1 LIGYFFGIIILFSLS
16 VGFSFVFSR
25 FHLFTFL
32 KFSNLQDKRIDN
44 YIAKSADF
52 AKPIL
57 NHLRTLIHSACP
69 QVEETIKWGFP
80 HFDYKGMMCS
90 MAAFKNHCAF
100 NFWKAV
106 LMKDADVFTENNQS
120 AMGHYGKIS
129 SLADLPSDKIILA
142 RIKEAMKL
150 NDEGIKLPER
160 KKSDKDTEVV
170 VPDSLKKE
178 LVKNKNASANFNHFS
193 PSNKREYTEW
203 IAEAKTEATRNK
215 RISTAI
221 EWLAEGRPRNWK
233 YMKK

>member
-1 LIGYFFGIIILFSLS
+1 M
-16 VGFSFVFSR
+16 
-25 FHLFTFL
+25 
-32 KFSNLQDKRIDN
+32 QDKRIDN

>member
-1 LIGYFFGIIILFSLS
+1 
-16 VGFSFVFSR
+16 
-25 FHLFTFL
+25 
-32 KFSNLQDKRIDN
+32 LQDKRIDN

>member
-1 LIGYFFGIIILFSLS
+1 
-16 VGFSFVFSR
+16 
-25 FHLFTFL
+25 
-32 KFSNLQDKRIDN
+32 LQDKRIDN

-100 NFWKAV
+100 NFWKAT

-178 LVKNKNASANFNHFS
+178 LVKNKNASANFNNFS
-193 PSNKREYTEW
+193 PSQKREYTEW
-203 IAEAKTEATRNK
+203 IAGAKTEETRNK
-215 RISTAI
+215 RIATTI
-221 EWLAEGRPRNWK
+221 EWLEEGKPRNWK